1 MKVLNDVIIGEKK
14 NMNCPGT
21 DVDLPTIAENDEAD
35 LVDFGLKY
43 NMDMIAAS
51 FIRSAE
57 DVEHIRD
64 ILGPRGA
71 HIMVIS
77 KIENH
82 QGLYNYDEIL
92 KVSDGIMVAR
102 GDLGMEVAPEK
113 VFVCQKWIIDK
124 ANIAGKPVITATQML
139 ESMIKNPR
147 PTRAEASDVAN
158 AVLDGSDCVMLSGE
172 TAGGSYPLQSLEIM
186 TKVLIVGDILCRFVA
201 RQNVASIMRWSR
213 HRLDFIHQLQYR

>member
-1 MKVLNDVIIGEKK
+1 MIVKVLNDVVIGEKK

-21 DVDLPTIAENDEAD
+21 DVDLPTIAENDESD
-35 LVDFGLKY
+35 LIDFGLKY

-64 ILGPRGA
+64 VLGPRGS
-71 HIMVIS
+71 HIQIIS

-82 QGLYNYDEIL
+82 QGLYNYDDIL

-113 VFVCQKWIIDK
+113 VFVCQKWMIEK
-124 ANIAGKPVITATQML
+124 ANLAGKPVITATQMVN
-139 ESMIKNPR
+139 K
-147 PTRAEASDVAN
+147 
-158 AVLDGSDCVMLSGE
+158 
-172 TAGGSYPLQSLEIM
+172 PLYHI
-186 TKVLIVGDILCRFVA
+186 
-201 RQNVASIMRWSR
+201 
-213 HRLDFIHQLQYR
+213 